1 MIKNCSNIQLDLTL
15 NNGELSTNFSNNQ
28 GGSPHPPDTPKVI
41 DYNDLINKPR
51 INGITLVNNQIA
63 NDLELVDL
71 KDEMSLSDINGLF

>member
-1 MIKNCSNIQLDLTL
+1 MIKNCSNINLDITL

-28 GGSPHPPDTPKVI
+28 GGSPQPPDTPQVI
-41 DYNDLINKPR
+41 DYNDLINKPKV
-51 INGITLVNNQIA
+51 NGITLIDNKLA